1 MVTETCF
8 EVEKSKIE
16 NGILSGM
23 PFSMRGDSCFINYLK
38 TV

>member
-23 PFSMRGDSCFINYLK
+23 PFSMRGG
-38 TV
+38 